1 MRKPSKP
8 LRRWWPLLAAAAVA
22 IAAWGGWH
30 VLDRIRLRASGA
42 AQALAAPLASLAR
55 AAVGSL
61 QPDDENARLRT
72 ELAVLRLEY
81 TALQEQLDRE
91 RLRGGRLVFP
101 DQRLAK
107 LEPCALLFRDP
118 ATWFKGFS
126 VDVGSSSS
134 PPVREDAGVLNS
146 FGVVGKLAQVGDL
159 SSQVLLLSDPSC
171 RFAARLARTG
181 LQCAVTGDGRHGC
194 LLQHLGG
201 EDDVRVGDLVETG
214 AGSRSFPGGVPV
226 GTVLR
231 LAHLDGGLRLQ
242 VEVEPAAPLNKI
254 DGLYVWVGEPQP

>member
-1 MRKPSKP
+1 MRSRSKP

-22 IAAWGGWH
+22 IAAWGGLR
-30 VLDRIRLRASGA
+30 VLDRVRVRSTGA
-42 AQALAAPLASLAR
+42 VQALAAPLASLTR
-55 AAVGSL
+55 AAAAGL
-61 QPDDENARLRT
+61 EPDDENARLRQ

-101 DQRLAK
+101 HQRLAK

-126 VDVGSSSS
+126 VDVGAQSA
-134 PPVREDAGVLNS
+134 PPVRPDAGVLNA
-146 FGVVGKLAQVGDL
+146 FGVVGKLGQVGAL

-181 LQCAVTGDGRHGC
+181 LQCAVVGDGRHGC

-242 VEVEPAAPLNKI
+242 VEVEPAAHLNKLE
-254 DGLYVWVGEPQP
+254 GLYVWVGDPQP